1 MMSIKYFFKCAHY
14 LLLSCFTSCSW
25 FTGHTATVISDPEKN
40 LIKILF
46 RAHIFLKPLKSL

>member
-40 LIKILF
+40 LIKILL